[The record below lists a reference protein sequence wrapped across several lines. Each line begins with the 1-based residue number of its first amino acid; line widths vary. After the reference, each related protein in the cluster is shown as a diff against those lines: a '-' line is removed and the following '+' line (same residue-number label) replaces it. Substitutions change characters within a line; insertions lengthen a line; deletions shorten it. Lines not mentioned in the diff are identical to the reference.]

1 MPNRHDPED
10 SPFSW
15 ITRSLE
21 ELREVDKDHEA
32 RIRSNEKWRYEI
44 QGKAAIIIAGVSLF
58 TSGVASVVV
67 AVFLNYLK
75 LKP

>member
-1 MPNRHDPED
+1 MPNRHDSED
-10 SPFSW
+10 SPFAW

-32 RIRSNEKWRYEI
+32 RIRVNERWRYEI
-44 QGKAAIIIAGVSLF
+44 QGKATVIIAGISLF
-58 TSGVASVVV
+58 TSAVASIIIALVV
-67 AVFLNYLK
+67 NYIK

>member
-1 MPNRHDPED
+1 MPNRHDSED

-32 RIRSNEKWRYEI
+32 RLRSVERWKYEA
-44 QGKAAIIIAGVSLF
+44 QGKLAVVAIGISLF
-58 TSGVASVVV
+58 TSAVASIVV
-67 AVFLNYLK
+67 AVVLNYLK
-75 LKP
+75 IK